1 MNWLFSSAR
10 GHRVEIAL
18 VAAACAAT
26 IFGGCGL
33 GRQKEVRAYL
43 AEPFPKKLSE
53 WHLFKSTRD
62 GLKPNARVVPYDL
75 NTPLFSDYASKHRF
89 VWMPAGAKAEYREDG
104 PLEFPVGTIFAKTFA
119 FPAEG
124 RRGNER
130 LIETRL
136 LVHTSAGWTPLPYIW
151 NQEEDEAFLKL
162 APDPVEVHFTDA
174 AGKHRDF
181 TYQIPN
187 TNECHECHDNNK
199 VLLPIGPK
207 ARNLNRTFAYEDG
220 VENQITHLTRI
231 GYLTG
236 APALDSIPRAPKW
249 NDPAD
254 GSLAGRAI
262 AYLDNNCAHCHQP
275 GGTAGYTGV
284 DFRSTHFDLAHTGI
298 CKRPNSAGVMA
309 DLEFDLIPGHPDQS
323 ILLYRMQSTA
333 PKAMMPQIGRVVVH
347 EEGVALIREWIASL
361 GPQSCGASASQSGD
375 NGAHPQSRAGG
386 Y

>member
-1 MNWLFSSAR
+1 MSRLFSIVR
-10 GHRVEIAL
+10 RHRPEIAL
-18 VAAACAAT
+18 LAVACAAS
-26 IFGGCGL
+26 IFGGCGFS
-33 GRQKEVRAYL
+33 RQKEVRAYL

-53 WHLFKSTRD
+53 WHLLRSTRD
-62 GLKPNARVVPYDL
+62 GLKANERVVPYDL
-75 NTPLFSDYASKHRF
+75 NTPLFSDYASKYRF
-89 VWMPAGAKAEYREDG
+89 VWMPEGASAEYREDG
-104 PLEFPVGTIFAKTFA
+104 PFEFPVGTIFVKTFA
-119 FPAEG
+119 FPEQD

-136 LVHTSAGWTPLPYIW
+136 LVHTNAGWIPLPYIW

-162 APDPVEVHFTDA
+162 APDPVEIHFTDA

-207 ARNLNRTFAYEDG
+207 ARNLNKTFAYG
-220 VENQITHLTRI
+220 SGAENQIAHLTKI
-231 GYLTG
+231 GYLRG
-236 APALDSIPRAPKW
+236 APALDSIPRAPQW
-249 NDPAD
+249 NDPSD
-254 GSLAGRAI
+254 GALDARAK

-284 DFRSTHFDLAHTGI
+284 DFRFTHFDLAHTGI
-298 CKRPNSAGVMA
+298 CKRPNSAGMMA
-309 DLEFDLIPGHPDQS
+309 DLEFDLIPGHPDRS
-323 ILLYRMQSTA
+323 ILLYRMESIA
-333 PKAMMPQIGRVVVH
+333 PKAMMPQIGRAVVH

-361 GPQSCGASASQSGD
+361 SSQSCGTSASPPDKAASTR
-375 NGAHPQSRAGG
+375 RAAG